1 MNNVSVGAG
10 KWTTKAGKL
19 ILDPADIVALQTPG
33 SKEITVIAT
42 GYEDSTVTQN
52 IATGALAES
61 KSSVNP
67 THGNSPR
74 PGTGFFMV
82 LTAKDKYGN
91 PLQNYQFKFD
101 IEVNNSNSTNSESIT
116 YYNQSYTESTSNVQP
131 LPNRTDNNGE
141 SYISFQWG
149 SNGDSGDSTKI
160 VWKDK
165 DGNEIFTPTIVSYQ

>member
-1 MNNVSVGAG
+1 MTFTENAAWRTAISDVKVNDVSVGAG
-10 KWTTKAGKL
+10 EWTTKAGKL

-52 IATGALAES
+52 IATGALSES

-67 THGNSPR
+67 TPGNSPR

-101 IEVNNSNSTNSESIT
+101 IEVNNSNSTTVSLLLIIIRVIL
-116 YYNQSYTESTSNVQP
+116 NQLRMSNLYPIV
-131 LPNRTDNNGE
+131 LTIMVNR
-141 SYISFQWG
+141 IFPF
-149 SNGDSGDSTKI
+149 NGDQTVTRGILLK
-160 VWKDK
+160 
-165 DGNEIFTPTIVSYQ
+165 